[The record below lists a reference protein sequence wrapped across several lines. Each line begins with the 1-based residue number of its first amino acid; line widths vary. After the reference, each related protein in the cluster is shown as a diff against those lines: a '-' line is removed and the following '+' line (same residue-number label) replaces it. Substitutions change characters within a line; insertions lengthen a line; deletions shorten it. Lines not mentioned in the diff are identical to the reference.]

1 MQADRIKSAHH
12 DKQEF
17 RGLKMS
23 DTLSVQTEAPTR
35 DQATTAPVPP
45 ATPQPDLRT
54 VDADPDFWYPVAWS
68 SQVRRGK
75 TFGVRYAGVPIVL
88 VRPEEGSVFALYDRC
103 PHRQVPL
110 SKGTVNGQTVRCC
123 YHGWA
128 FGRSGRCIDV
138 PYLGKGKLP
147 NGVRTY
153 PCREA
158 GGLVF
163 IFPGDPA
170 KADTVPFPKLGSVD
184 DPAFKTKRFSPRV
197 NCHYTFMHE
206 NLMDMNHQ
214 VLHSRLVGSMK
225 PRFLGMERGHD
236 FVEARYTFARMAGK
250 QPLSEALIYGQ
261 RRKEGRNFAYRDV
274 MTIRTQYPY
283 QALRIETQGVEEPVM
298 DLWIAYVPQDREE
311 QTNRVF
317 GLLSIRRLKVPFI
330 LDLAWPLLV
339 AFTERVFAEDREIV
353 ELEQRAWQEQGGD
366 RNQEVFP
373 VIMALR
379 QLLVQNGISAQTA

>member
-1 MQADRIKSAHH
+1 MADIVGGIEASMARII
-12 DKQEF
+12 
-17 RGLKMS
+17 S
-23 DTLSVQTEAPTR
+23 DI
-35 DQATTAPVPP
+35 TAPVRMPRLP
-45 ATPQPDLRT
+45 HDIRR
-54 VDADPDFWYPVAWS
+54 VRSNPDFWYPVAWS
-68 SQVRRGK
+68 RELRRGRAI
-75 TFGVRYAGVPIVL
+75 GVRYAGQPIVV
-88 VRPEEGSVFALYDRC
+88 VRPEAGAIFALDDVC

-110 SKGTVNGQTVRCC
+110 SKGDVCGDFVRCA
-123 YHGWA
+123 YHGLKYSRR
-128 FGRSGRCIDV
+128 GQC
-138 PYLGKGKLP
+138 
-147 NGVRTY
+147 
-153 PCREA
+153 
-158 GGLVF
+158 
-163 IFPGDPA
+163 
-170 KADTVPFPKLGSVD
+170 
-184 DPAFKTKRFSPRV
+184 FSPDMKIEDDLPRLRTWACQEKDGLIFVFMGPMEKSDSVPLPDIPRV
-197 NCHYTFMHE
+197 RDPHYRTRRFGKIVKCHYSFMHE